1 MRAPVSRSRPLFL
14 AGRSGLL
21 VGDHPLV
28 GDLGLLGECAFGVTD
43 RAVG

>member
-1 MRAPVSRSRPLFL
+1 MRAPVSRSRPLFVMV
-14 AGRSGLL
+14 SGFL

-28 GDLGLLGECAFGVTD
+28 GGTLGLLGESTFGVQD